1 MKTIE
6 YHGYGVDIR
15 NVIDRIYTI
24 KPNFSKNIIESLESR
39 LENVDFPQPFEI
51 TLDSN
56 LTVSI
61 DIIYPQNTD
70 KFETLLL
77 IYAHDPVVNDES
89 PNTTITLLTIT
100 QANTALTKAIIQLT
114 KQPLTDEE
122 KDIIQQ
128 AVTLESGTNY
138 ENDWSDLV

>member
-15 NVIDRIYTI
+15 KVIDRIYTI
-24 KPNFSKNIIESLESR
+24 KPNFSKNIIESLETR
-39 LENVDFPQPFEI
+39 LETVDFPQPFEI
-51 TLDSN
+51 ILNSN
-56 LTVSI
+56 LTVSV
-61 DIIYPQNTD
+61 DMIYPQNTD

-77 IYAHDPVVNDES
+77 IYAIDPVIDDNNPDK
-89 PNTTITLLTIT
+89 TITLLTTT
-100 QANTALTKAIIQLT
+100 QANTALTKAIIRLT
-114 KQPLTDEE
+114 NQPLTDEQ

-128 AVTLESGTNY
+128 AVTLEADTNY